1 MRSIGELARDSGL
14 TVSALRFYDGAGVL
28 VPTWVDPAS
37 GYRWYGPEQLAEAR
51 LLARLRRVR
60 LPLADVRL
68 VLAGWSNEDT
78 SLVRGLLD
86 AHLRRLED
94 GLADARRELST
105 VRALL
110 ATREIPVNSNATTA
124 AATATRL
131 TLPASDLATALDQ
144 VRFAVSTDPELPML
158 GGILLDADADADAD
172 ADTDTDAPGTTPGT
186 GSLRAVAT
194 DRYRMALSA
203 AAPAVRTGP
212 PVQAIVPAALADTM
226 RALLGGHADAS
237 AGLTFDGDL
246 ITLELEGSQVSGQRL
261 DFDFPDYRRLTR
273 LPSGRRFPVDV
284 PALRAQLLAG
294 ASLSQQREADGGVF
308 ELSLLSVAED
318 GSLSVVTR
326 AEAASGTVVGVN
338 RDFLL
343 EALSVGGGDQ
353 LVLELG
359 GPISPLAIRLPEP
372 DTAFSLLMP
381 VRLTEPPA
389 DADVPA
395 VADSVRP

>member
-124 AATATRL
+124 AATVTRL

-144 VRFAVSTDPELPML
+144 VRFAVSADPELPML
-158 GGILLDADADADAD
+158 GGILLD

-284 PALRAQLLAG
+284 PALRQQLLAG
-294 ASLSQQREADGGVF
+294 ASLSRQREADGGVF
-308 ELSLLSVAED
+308 ELSLLSAAED
-318 GSLSVVTR
+318 GSLSVVAR

-338 RDFLL
+338 REFLL

-395 VADSVRP
+395 AADAVRS